1 VVRLKGGDPFVFGRG
16 GEEMLA
22 CARAG
27 VSCTVVPGVSSAV
40 AVPAAAG
47 IPVTH
52 RGLARGFTV
61 ITGHEDV
68 DLGPISAV
76 EGTLVVLMGAARVAQ
91 LAKRLL
97 MAGRSA
103 DTPVAVIE
111 NGTLPGQRT
120 TTGTLETIGALAD
133 AAGVR
138 SPAVIVVGD
147 VVAVASNLPTP

>member
-1 VVRLKGGDPFVFGRG
+1 
-16 GEEMLA
+16 
-22 CARAG
+22 
-27 VSCTVVPGVSSAV
+27 
-40 AVPAAAG
+40 
-47 IPVTH
+47 
-52 RGLARGFTV
+52 
-61 ITGHEDV
+61 
-68 DLGPISAV
+68 
-76 EGTLVVLMGAARVAQ
+76 
-91 LAKRLL
+91 